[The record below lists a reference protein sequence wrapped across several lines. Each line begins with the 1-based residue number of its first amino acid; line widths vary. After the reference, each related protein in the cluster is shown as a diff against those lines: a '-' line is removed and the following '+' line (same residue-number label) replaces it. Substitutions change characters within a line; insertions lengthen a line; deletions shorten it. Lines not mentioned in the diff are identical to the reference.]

1 MAGRQETLK
10 VGQIVRASAGKER
23 IGRYGGFYMIV
34 EILPGGYVALANGKE
49 RPLARPKRKNVR
61 HVCPTATVL
70 EHELLTDRALRRT
83 LQAFANSVDQNE

>member
-1 MAGRQETLK
+1 MAGRQETLR
-10 VGQIVRASAGKER
+10 VGQIVRASAGKETT
-23 IGRYGGFYMIV
+23 GRYGGFYMIV
-34 EILPGGYVALANGKE
+34 ELLPGGYVTLANGKE

-70 EHELLTDRALRRT
+70 EHELLTDSALRRT